1 MAIAVQAVP
10 ASGSI
15 IDKTTALRVTCT
27 GAASNTLTG
36 YDVTKYPTSPQVVY
50 YFSIEKS
57 GQNSLVSPRF
67 AVSSDGKAEWHTPII
82 PTAGTWSLV
91 LRANADD
98 SSVAST
104 SLVVS

>member
-1 MAIAVQAVP
+1 MALAVQAVP

-15 IDKTTALRVTCT
+15 IDKTTALRVTAT
-27 GAASNTLTG
+27 GLSSNTLTG
-36 YDVTKYPTSPQVVY
+36 YDNTKYPASPQLVY

-67 AVSSDGKAEWHTPII
+67 ASSSDGKAEWHCPII
-82 PTAGTWSLV
+82 PTSGTWSLV

-98 SSVAST
+98 SSVATT